1 MDMALII
8 GLILT
13 PEERKQSK
21 NTGEENLTIQDLL
34 RFTAEAGASDLH
46 VSSGSHPMVRVN
58 GRMKR
63 LNLPIMTEEEL
74 RELIFSV
81 MNDVQK
87 EMFTQNLEIDFSTKL
102 SNDVRFRVN
111 AFSQINGIAAA
122 FRVIPNEI
130 KQYEELHLPEVLKKL
145 TTKEKG
151 LILVTG
157 PTGSGKSTTLA
168 TMIDTINDNRAC
180 HIITI
185 EDPIEFVH
193 RSKNSLIN
201 QRELGHD
208 TWSFTAALRSAL
220 REDPDVILV
229 GEMRDLETVSL
240 ALTAAETGHLVF
252 ATLHTGSCTKSI
264 DRIIDMF
271 PKEQQ
276 QQVRSMLS
284 ESLEAVVSQTLLPT
298 KDGKGRVPA
307 VEIMIANAAV
317 RNLIREEKTYQ
328 IPSII
333 QAGSKEGMQTRDQSL
348 YNLVMN
354 NLVERALAEELA
366 ENPKMFATGAGF

>member
-1 MDMALII
+1 M
-8 GLILT
+8 
-13 PEERKQSK
+13 
-21 NTGEENLTIQDLL
+21 TIQELL
-34 RFTAEAGASDLH
+34 KFTVSADASDLH
-46 VSSGSHPMVRVN
+46 ISAGSVPMIRVN
-58 GRMKR
+58 GQMKK
-63 LNLPIMTEEEL
+63 LNLPRSTEGEVK
-74 RELIFSV
+74 ELIYST
-81 MNDVQK
+81 MNHAQK
-87 EMFTQNLEIDFSTKL
+87 AIFEEKLEIDFSTKL
-102 SNDVRFRVN
+102 SDNTRFRVN
-111 AFSQINGIAAA
+111 AFHQINGLGVA
-122 FRVIPNEI
+122 FRVIPNVI
-130 KQYEELHLPEVLKKL
+130 RNFEELNLPEVLSRL
-145 TTKEKG
+145 AMRQKG
-151 LILVTG
+151 LVLVTG

-168 TMIDTINDNRAC
+168 TMVDFVNDHKHC

-185 EDPIEFVH
+185 EDPIEYVH
-193 RSKNSLIN
+193 TSKNSLIN

-252 ATLHTGSCTKSI
+252 ATLHTSSATKSI

-276 QQVRSMLS
+276 SQVRSMLS
-284 ESLEAVVSQTLLPT
+284 ESIQAVVAQTLLIT
-298 KDGKGRVPA
+298 KDGNGRVPA
-307 VEIMIANAAV
+307 LEIMIANTAV

-333 QAGSKEGMQTRDQSL
+333 QSGTKEGMQSLDQSL
-348 YNLVMN
+348 YNHVMN
-354 NLVERALAEELA
+354 GLIDRTLAQEVA

>member
-1 MDMALII
+1 M
-8 GLILT
+8 
-13 PEERKQSK
+13 
-21 NTGEENLTIQDLL
+21 TIHELL

-46 VSSGSHPMVRVN
+46 IAAGSHPMVRVN
-58 GRMKR
+58 GRMKK
-63 LNLPIMTEEEL
+63 LNLPIQSPEEVETL
-74 RELIFSV
+74 VFGV
-81 MNDVQK
+81 MNESQQALFK
-87 EMFTQNLEIDFSTKL
+87 KNLEIDFSTKL

-111 AFSQINGIAAA
+111 AFHQINGVSCA

-130 KQYEELHLPEVLKKL
+130 KSYDELHLPDILKRL

-168 TMIDTINDNRAC
+168 T
-180 HIITI
+180 
-185 EDPIEFVH
+185 
-193 RSKNSLIN
+193 NSLIN

-284 ESLEAVVSQTLLPT
+284 ESLEAVIAQTLLPT

-307 VEIMIANAAV
+307 VEIMIASTAV

-333 QAGSKEGMQTRDQSL
+333 QASTKEGMQTRDQSL

-354 NLVERALAEELA
+354 NLIERTIAEEFA
-366 ENPKMFATGAGF
+366 DNPKQFATGAGF

>member
-1 MDMALII
+1 
-8 GLILT
+8 
-13 PEERKQSK
+13 
-21 NTGEENLTIQDLL
+21 
-34 RFTAEAGASDLH
+34 
-46 VSSGSHPMVRVN
+46 MVRVN
-58 GRMKR
+58 GRMKK
-63 LNLPIMTEEEL
+63 LNLPILSPEEVETL
-74 RELIFSV
+74 VFGV
-81 MNDVQK
+81 MNESQQALFK
-87 EMFTQNLEIDFSTKL
+87 KNLEIDFSTKL

-111 AFSQINGIAAA
+111 AFQQINGVSCA

-130 KQYEELHLPEVLKKL
+130 KSYEELHLPDILRHL

-168 TMIDTINDNRAC
+168 TMIDSINEGRNC
-180 HIITI
+180 HIITV

-264 DRIIDMF
+264 DRIMICSLKSNNNRFVQCF
-271 PKEQQ
+271 PNHWKHYC
-276 QQVRSMLS
+276 SNPF
-284 ESLEAVVSQTLLPT
+284 A
-298 KDGKGRVPA
+298 DKGW
-307 VEIMIANAAV
+307 
-317 RNLIREEKTYQ
+317 K
-328 IPSII
+328 
-333 QAGSKEGMQTRDQSL
+333 GSCSFR
-348 YNLVMN
+348 
-354 NLVERALAEELA
+354 
-366 ENPKMFATGAGF
+366 

>member
-1 MDMALII
+1 M
-8 GLILT
+8 
-13 PEERKQSK
+13 
-21 NTGEENLTIQDLL
+21 TIHELL

-46 VSSGSHPMVRVN
+46 IATGSHPMVRVN

-63 LNLPIMTEEEL
+63 LNLPILTLEEMENL
-74 RELIFSV
+74 VFSV
-81 MNDVQK
+81 MNEVQQ
-87 EMFTQNLEIDFSTKL
+87 EMFKKNLEIDFSTKL

-111 AFSQINGIAAA
+111 AFHQINGISAA

-130 KQYEELHLPEVLKKL
+130 KSYNELHLPEVIKKL

-168 TMIDTINDNRAC
+168 TMIDSINENRNC
-180 HIITI
+180 HIITV

-193 RSKNSLIN
+193 TSKNSLIN

-240 ALTAAETGHLVF
+240 DLTAAETGHLVF

-284 ESLEAVVSQTLLPT
+284 ESLEAVLSQVLLPT
-298 KDGKGRVPA
+298 KDGKGRVPG
-307 VEIMIANAAV
+307 VEIMVANAAV

-328 IPSII
+328 LPSVI
-333 QAGSKEGMQTRDQSL
+333 QASTKEGMQTRDQSL

-354 NLVERALAEELA
+354 NLIERTVAEEIA